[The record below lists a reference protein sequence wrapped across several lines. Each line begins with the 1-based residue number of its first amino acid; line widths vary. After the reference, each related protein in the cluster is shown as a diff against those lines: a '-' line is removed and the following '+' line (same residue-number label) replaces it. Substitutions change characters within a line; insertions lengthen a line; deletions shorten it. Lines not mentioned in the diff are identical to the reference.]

1 MSQLDLTPAETPA
14 ISGAVDADSFIRT
27 VVLVAVFLLLWL
39 SFRPFASLA
48 EPPEVTEAGNLANQI
63 GYLLLF
69 IVLGAWCLAHQ
80 PSRLLMLLV
89 RPFLIATLLWFALSV
104 VTSWE
109 PTLSA
114 RRLAFTLVTL
124 GIAGMVM
131 LVPKNIRHFSDVLA
145 AVVLIVLL
153 LCYLGVFFAPSRSV
167 HQTTDFLE
175 PELVGDWRGVFGHKN
190 QASAA
195 MVAFVFIGLFIARV
209 RSGVLGA
216 VVVVPAVTF
225 LLFTQSKTS
234 IVMLPLVLIISA
246 IMVRVR
252 RPAAGIA
259 IALSGVAIF
268 NILSV
273 GSIYS
278 EPLRNLLDLVLGDST
293 FTGRTEVWQFVLD
306 RVIERPITG
315 FGFAS
320 FWGTPEVV
328 YGMGGYAIWA
338 NMAGHAHNGYLDL
351 ALTIGIPGAVFV
363 VLWLVVLPLID
374 FYRSPRDPS
383 TIPLEML
390 FLRVCLFAAYASCFE
405 SMLLQEGGAA
415 LFLFAATFGLRLISI
430 SRVRP

>member
-1 MSQLDLTPAETPA
+1 MSQLDLIPAETPA
-14 ISGAVDADSFIRT
+14 ISGAVAADSFIRT
-27 VVLVAVFLLLWL
+27 ALLAAAFLLLWL

-48 EPPEVTEAGNLANQI
+48 EPPEVTEAGNLADQI
-63 GYLLLF
+63 GYSLLF
-69 IVLGAWCLAHQ
+69 FVLAAWCLAHQ
-80 PSRLLMLLV
+80 PSRLLLLV

-114 RRLAFTLVTL
+114 RRLAFTLVIL

-131 LVPKNIRHFSDVLA
+131 LVPKNIRHFSNVLA

-153 LCYLGVFFAPSRSV
+153 LCFLGVFLAPSRSI

-175 PELVGDWRGVFGHKN
+175 PELAGNWRGAFGHKN

-195 MVAFVFIGLFIARV
+195 MVAFVFVGLFVARV
-209 RSGVLGA
+209 RSGLLGVVIVVL
-216 VVVVPAVTF
+216 AVTF

-234 IVMLPLVLIISA
+234 IAMLPLVLIISA
-246 IMVRVR
+246 IMARVR

-268 NILSV
+268 NVLSV

-278 EPLRNLLDLVLGDST
+278 EPLRNLLDLVLTDST

-306 RVIERPITG
+306 HVIERPITG

-328 YGMGGYAIWA
+328 YGMGGYPIWA

-363 VLWLVVLPLID
+363 VAVACGA
-374 FYRSPRDPS
+374 PS
-383 TIPLEML
+383 H
-390 FLRVCLFAAYASCFE
+390 
-405 SMLLQEGGAA
+405 
-415 LFLFAATFGLRLISI
+415 
-430 SRVRP
+430 